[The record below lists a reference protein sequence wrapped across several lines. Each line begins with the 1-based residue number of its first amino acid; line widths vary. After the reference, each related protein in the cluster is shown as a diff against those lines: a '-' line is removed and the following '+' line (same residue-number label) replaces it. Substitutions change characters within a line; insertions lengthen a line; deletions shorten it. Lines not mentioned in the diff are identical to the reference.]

1 MLTVW
6 IEQCHRHRRSSM
18 MGHHLDEFA
27 RVEVALYIVGRDLDE
42 AEAGK
47 AAGDISFGT
56 EDLPGFPNSRLAS
69 FYAAISGSY
78 EIAFLSPQAS
88 QQDQS
93 GENRRDPDD
102 VIPGEMFAQ
111 PPDRKH
117 RRTQRA
123 AV

>member
-78 EIAFLSPQAS
+78 EIALLSRPRRP
-88 QQDQS
+88 
-93 GENRRDPDD
+93 NRINPAKIAA
-102 VIPGEMFAQ
+102 IP
-111 PPDRKH
+111 
-117 RRTQRA
+117 TT
-123 AV
+123 